1 VRCSSKRDHA
11 GSCLRMP
18 ARQTRPGL
26 TSATFIGMTDMKR
39 HYSAAVAAAFLLTAS
54 SLAAKAEDAA
64 PAPAASPAAP
74 AAAPADSAPASVARP
89 SIVPKTNDTAAK
101 PDASAKPRADA
112 EPSPRRH
119 RRYARRH
126 YRYAYWE
133 PFPIY
138 FPHFTRH
145 HGIYWSRIPWFF

>member
-1 VRCSSKRDHA
+1 
-11 GSCLRMP
+11 
-18 ARQTRPGL
+18 
-26 TSATFIGMTDMKR
+26 MTHMKR
-39 HYSAAVAAAFLLTAS
+39 HFSTAVAAALFLTAA

-64 PAPAASPAAP
+64 PPAASPAAP
-74 AAAPADSAPASVARP
+74 AAVPAESAPANVARP

-101 PDASAKPRADA
+101 PDATVKPQADA
-112 EPSPRRH
+112 EPAPRRH
-119 RRYARRH
+119 RRWARRH

-138 FPHFTRH
+138 FPHLTRH